1 MKMKPS
7 EFYEK
12 HNKKRT
18 DYETRGEK
26 FAKITLPYLIRA
38 DGADKST
45 QVPFARAQSF
55 CGGLV
60 NNLKSKM
67 GLALL
72 PPATSSFRFAPDK
85 EALDILYPVGSDGAP
100 NQEKEDLY
108 AELSANQAIINN
120 EIEVQQIRSPLFD
133 MIAQLLVV
141 GSVVVEKID
150 KDGMIVHPLKSFAVK
165 LNRRGM
171 AMGICIVEKLY
182 VLPEGV
188 APRETKDEYEL
199 YTLVDYDSEAKHWI
213 MTQQLGGEEELVGTE
228 QTFKDDMDLPFR
240 YLGWQWAVGEEYHR
254 PYVEDYYD
262 DMVQLNNLAELL
274 TRGSLASA
282 KITWLVDERG
292 GKTKKSEIASSKTG
306 QYLLGRA
313 DDVTTV
319 QAGKNFD
326 FQVPMDRE
334 ANLKR
339 ELSKLF
345 LSNEAA
351 TRDAERVTAY
361 EVQLMARELESSTL
375 GGIYSSMALG
385 FSKWLVHQ
393 IMKELK
399 IEFKTFEV
407 EILTGLD
414 AIGRSQEAQKMDAF
428 MNRVAQL
435 GLTQYIDMKEL
446 ITRYA
451 SYDGINTAGLVKTDA
466 QVQKEQVAQ
475 QAQAAKIAA
484 ENSVAESAG
493 PVVQEAAKT

>member
-1 MKMKPS
+1 MMKPS

-12 HNKKRT
+12 YSSDRNL
-18 DYETRGEK
+18 YETRAED
-26 FAKITLPYLIRA
+26 FAKITLPYAIRS

-45 QVPFARAQSF
+45 TVPFARAQSF

-72 PPATSSFRFAPDK
+72 PPSTSSFRFAPSGDTLEEIYPSVDGQANPEK
-85 EALDILYPVGSDGAP
+85 EALFRS
-100 NQEKEDLY
+100 
-108 AELSANQAIINN
+108 LSAKTSEINN
-120 EIEVQQIRSPLFD
+120 EIEVQQIRSPLFN
-133 MIAQLLVV
+133 MISQLLVV
-141 GSVVVEKID
+141 GSVVVEKLD
-150 KDGMIVHPLKSFAVK
+150 KDGMIIHPLKSFAVK

-182 VLPEGV
+182 VLPDGIT
-188 APRETKDEYEL
+188 PKETKDDYEL
-199 YTLVDYDSEAKHWI
+199 YTLVDYDSETNKWI
-213 MTQQLGGEEELVGTE
+213 MTQEIDGELVGKE

-240 YLGWQWAVGEEYHR
+240 YLGWQWAAGESYHR

-282 KITWLVDERG
+282 KVTWLVDERG
-292 GKTKKSEIASSKTG
+292 GRTNKNEIAKSKTG
-306 QYLLGRA
+306 AYLHGKK
-313 DDVTTV
+313 DDVTVV

-326 FQVPMDRE
+326 FQPAMDRE

-375 GGIYSSMALG
+375 GGIYSAMALG

-393 IMKELK
+393 IMKELD
-399 IEFKTFEV
+399 IDFKAMQV

-414 AIGRSQEAQKMDAF
+414 AIGRSQEAQKMDGF

-446 ITRYA
+446 LNRYA
-451 SYDGINTAGLVKTDA
+451 SFDGINTIGLVKSDA
-466 QVQKEQVAQ
+466 EVKKEQKAQ
-475 QAQAAKIAA
+475 LEANAQATAQ
-484 ENSVAESAG
+484 NSVAGKAG
-493 PVVQEAAKT
+493 DVVADAAKQ